1 MDGRTRASDFR
12 VITKLGSG
20 SFGTVFKVL
29 RYADQQEYVIK
40 DIRIVDLT
48 KKEQMNAVNEVKLLA
63 KIKCDFVVKYYDY
76 YIDNESLHIVMEY
89 CNKGDLSHLI
99 KRAKEK
105 SSPTGLKTDIVWSII
120 LQIMLGLHYLHSMKI
135 LHRDLK
141 RCCFPS
147 IVCHK
152 MTSSANVFLSSKYGK
167 FEVKIGDLGVAK
179 LLVRIF

>member
-1 MDGRTRASDFR
+1 MDGRTRSSEFR
-12 VITKLGSG
+12 IISKLGSG

-40 DIRIVDLT
+40 DIRIVDLS

-63 KIKCDFVVKYYDY
+63 KIKCDYVVKYYDY
-76 YIDNESLHIVMEY
+76 YIDNEALHIVMEY

-105 SSPTGLKTDIVWSII
+105 ASPSTPSGLKTDITWSIM

-141 RCCFPS
+141 RYKACCR
-147 IVCHK
+147 
-152 MTSSANVFLSSKYGK
+152 TL
-167 FEVKIGDLGVAK
+167 DLT
-179 LLVRIF
+179 LE

>member
-12 VITKLGSG
+12 IISKLGSG

-29 RYADQQEYVIK
+29 RFADQQEYVIK
-40 DIRIVDLT
+40 DIRIVDLS

-63 KIKCDFVVKYYDY
+63 KIKCDYVVKYYDY
-76 YIDNESLHIVMEY
+76 YIDNEALHIVMEY

-105 SSPTGLKTDIVWSII
+105 SSSTATSGLKTDITWSII
-120 LQIMLGLHYLHSMKI
+120 LQIMLGLHYLHAMKI

-141 RCCFPS
+141 R
-147 IVCHK
+147 
-152 MTSSANVFLSSKYGK
+152 
-167 FEVKIGDLGVAK
+167 
-179 LLVRIF
+179 

>member
-12 VITKLGSG
+12 IISKLGSG

-40 DIRIVDLT
+40 DIRIVDLS
-48 KKEQMNAVNEVKLLA
+48 KKEQMNAVNEVKILA
-63 KIKCDFVVKYYDY
+63 KIKCDYVVKYYDY
-76 YIDNESLHIVMEY
+76 YIDNEALHIVMEY

-105 SSPTGLKTDIVWSII
+105 SPQPTTSGLKTDITWSII

-141 RCCFPS
+141 R
-147 IVCHK
+147 
-152 MTSSANVFLSSKYGK
+152 
-167 FEVKIGDLGVAK
+167 
-179 LLVRIF
+179 